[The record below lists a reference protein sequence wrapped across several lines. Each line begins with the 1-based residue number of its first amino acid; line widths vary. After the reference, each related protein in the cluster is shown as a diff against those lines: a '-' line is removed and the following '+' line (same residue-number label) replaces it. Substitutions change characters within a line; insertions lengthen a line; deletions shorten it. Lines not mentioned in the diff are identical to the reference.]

1 MQILVKLTKLLLR
14 TLKVISEA
22 PQDALT
28 EKYVLKGFTELTGKH
43 LRQSLI
49 LIVGDFIK
57 KETPPEIFSVNFA
70 KFFRQYL
77 FTEHQST
84 ASVVFIAKVFHCTKN
99 HIS

>member
-57 KETPPEIFSVNFA
+57 KETPPEIF
-70 KFFRQYL
+70 L
-77 FTEHQST
+77 
-84 ASVVFIAKVFHCTKN
+84 
-99 HIS
+99 